1 MRLPGIVLAAGASSR
16 MGQPKALL
24 PIQPGRT
31 FLGRVLA
38 TLSEA
43 GIAPLVV
50 VSRTAVDIGDVWDE
64 ARSAD
69 VVQTINPDPARGQL
83 SSLVCGLAALAAPP
97 PAVLMTLVDVPLPRV
112 DTVRLLVDAWR
123 RTQAPLVRPVFDGR
137 HGHPAIFGAAL
148 LNGLRAADLSA
159 GAQPIVRAFAD
170 RAIDVDVDDPGV
182 LVDIDTPEDYRRL
195 TDAS

>member
-16 MGQPKALL
+16 MGQTKALL

-31 FLGRVLA
+31 LLGRVLT
-38 TLSEA
+38 TLSAA
-43 GIAPLVV
+43 GIEPLVV
-50 VSRTAVDIGDVWDE
+50 VSRSHLEIGDAWDD

-69 VVQTINPDPARGQL
+69 VVQTINPDPSRGQL
-83 SSLVCGLAALAAPP
+83 SSLVCGLDALSTTW

-123 RTQAPLVRPVFDGR
+123 RTQAPLVRPMHEGR

-148 LNGLRAADLSA
+148 LDSLRAADVGE
-159 GAQPIVRAFAD
+159 GAKPIVRAFAD
-170 RAIDVDVDDPGV
+170 RAIDVAVDDPGV
-182 LVDIDTPEDYRRL
+182 LVDVDTPDAYRRL
-195 TDAS
+195 IGNS